1 MAGATRSLLSVRRN
15 RYDRKFRLHVPPWVD
30 PYPNIPGTEP
40 EKRTFA
46 ALIQMGIFFTFQAQ
60 LPESKKG
67 LFVQLLDPGFKPDF
81 VLPEYRAIIDPFSPY
96 HHSLP
101 EAVFR
106 DSRKDA
112 TYRALGYSFWHPWA
126 EADGLFIFDQVASPV
141 YKQGAQPALTG
152 QYQGALAMLGA
163 IPVLQKPP
171 QFPKNLTKK
180 QELLKATQGY
190 ELGPY
195 LGAGANSVA
204 AANAKRKK
212 PQPIGLS
219 AGTRGTVV
227 RSRKLR

>member
-1 MAGATRSLLSVRRN
+1 MATRSLLLVRRN
-15 RYDRKFRLHVPPWVD
+15 RNARIWRRHVPPWID

-81 VLPEYRAIIDPFSPY
+81 LLPEYKLIIDPFSPY

-101 EAVFR
+101 EAINR

-126 EADGLFIFDQVASPV
+126 EDEGLFIFDQVSAPV

-152 QYQGALAMLGA
+152 RYQGALAMVGA
-163 IPVLQKPP
+163 IPILQKPP

-180 QELLKATQGY
+180 QEVLKRTQGY

-204 AANAKRKK
+204 AANHKRKK

-219 AGTRGTVV
+219 AGTRGNTV
-227 RSRKLR
+227 RSRRLK